1 MGEGCVPL
9 KVSHVWLNA
18 SVDDECDDDAG
29 DGGSHC
35 DDDDFSGCHLVK
47 QGAFLPQPRCPHAQ
61 PVLIG
66 DDQDDR
72 DGEMDDL
79 DVGDHDITM
88 VMIKVM
94 INKMM
99 MMIKMVLPPA

>member
-1 MGEGCVPL
+1 
-9 KVSHVWLNA
+9 
-18 SVDDECDDDAG
+18 
-29 DGGSHC
+29 
-35 DDDDFSGCHLVK
+35 
-47 QGAFLPQPRCPHAQ
+47 
-61 PVLIG
+61 
-66 DDQDDR
+66 
-72 DGEMDDL
+72 MDDL